1 MVNILIYFMS
11 WQVMHHLGVETTE
24 TAQKNTD
31 DAVIYTSSRNT
42 TKTDLRLL
50 LECVKFQMDCP
61 EQQKTALVSIN
72 SICEKKEHNVDLLRE
87 MGGVMFVCNLF
98 KSDVV
103 HPNVKQTA
111 LFTLSTLAEANVYCK
126 NNLCQRE
133 MFLDL
138 CAYMKEK
145 NTSLKE
151 KSVSVYLLSVLV
163 ANNKAGQTL
172 AQTTGCIDTLLNL
185 FRNMFPESTADPD
198 HACLWVLVSNALCGC
213 VNNPQNEEAQQVCVS
228 SFPQIKM
235 WLRQIPLPGF
245 EVFRY
250 LCFFIAMTVSNNEG
264 VQRNFAATG
273 LLEILIS
280 MLIRL
285 ASESDTN
292 LSSHQLL
299 IIIIKTVSACID
311 NNANLSAG
319 LACYSVVVHLVTLLT
334 CPHLNCEDR
343 LAVVILLGHFTE
355 ASEEHQS
362 QLVQCGGL
370 PLIITLLAED
380 ADKEVRKFAT
390 FILQTCKQAIT
401 SLGIPGPKQ
410 EEDEKL
416 DTEAAEESG
425 PVSFPATSQLL
436 QEGCQSLNPKTLSVL
451 KMLGSSKVANTTEK
465 KEAGGRCVKSAKPC
479 AGKDRAESSRRNVSC
494 SLCNGTGFLNQFQG
508 QPREDGRDTH
518 AKDRPPLNS
527 PEQDLVPRV
536 IKFSDAKKLQDS
548 DIFKERR
555 QKEESRNNERCAVCV
570 IPFERVT
577 SRTFAYVLES
587 CRQMCEIH
595 KVLLE
600 ATERFKAPHRRSL
613 LKGENVV
620 VDPTN
625 KEPER
630 DSVRTPQRTLARP
643 RIPCLNLKNVILT
656 PIHKGAQQKL
666 PKRIIKLYNEK

>member
-1 MVNILIYFMS
+1 
-11 WQVMHHLGVETTE
+11 MHHLGVETTE

-61 EQQKTALVSIN
+61 EQQKKALVSIN

-87 MGGVMFVCNLF
+87 MGGVMFVCNLL
-98 KSDVV
+98 KSDAV

-111 LFTLSTLAEANVYCK
+111 LFTLGTLAEANVYCK

-145 NTSLKE
+145 NTSLKQ

-172 AQTTGCIDTLLNL
+172 AQTTGCIDILLNL
-185 FRNMFPESTADPD
+185 FSNMFPESTANSA
-198 HACLWVLVSNALCGC
+198 HVCLWVSVSNALCGC
-213 VNNPQNEEAQQVCVS
+213 VNNPQNEKAQQVCVS
-228 SFPQIKM
+228 SFPHIKM

-250 LCFFIAMTVSNNEG
+250 LCFFIAMTVSNNG

-273 LLEILIS
+273 LLETLIC
-280 MLIRL
+280 MLVRL

-292 LSSHQLL
+292 LSSRQLI
-299 IIIIKTVSACID
+299 IIIIKTVSACIA
-311 NNANLSAG
+311 NNANLTAG
-319 LACYSVVVHLVTLLT
+319 LAHYSVVDHLVTLLT

-343 LAVVILLGHFTE
+343 LAVLILLGHFTE

-416 DTEAAEESG
+416 DTEVAEESG

-436 QEGCQSLNPKTLSVL
+436 QEGCQSLNPKTLGVL
-451 KMLGSSKVANTTEK
+451 KMLDSSKVANTTEK
-465 KEAGGRCVKSAKPC
+465 IEAGGRCVKSAKPC
-479 AGKDRAESSRRNVSC
+479 AGKDMAESSRRNVSC
-494 SLCNGTGFLNQFQG
+494 SLCNGTGFLNQFPG
-508 QPREDGRDTH
+508 QLRHDGRDTH
-518 AKDRPPLNS
+518 TKDRPPLNS
-527 PEQDLVPRV
+527 PEQDQVPRV

-555 QKEESRNNERCAVCV
+555 QEEESRNNERCAVCV

-587 CRQMCEIH
+587 CCQMCEIH

-620 VDPTN
+620 GDPTN
-625 KEPER
+625 MGPER
-630 DSVRTPQRTLARP
+630 DSVRTPQRTLARA

-656 PIHKGAQQKL
+656 PIHKGAHQKL
-666 PKRIIKLYNEK
+666 PKKIIKLYNDK